1 MSPRPW
7 DAAGG
12 REVPLLGGVSTAAS
26 LQGPPS
32 PRLLDGKAHPAELLL
47 LAPSFTL
54 TWGLSLSSPRE
65 LSHNQIEELP
75 SLHRCQKL
83 EEM

>member
-1 MSPRPW
+1 MQQEEGKPPCWEACQQPHPCRGLP
-7 DAAGG
+7 ALG
-12 REVPLLGGVSTAAS
+12 RHILA
-26 LQGPPS
+26 
-32 PRLLDGKAHPAELLL
+32 DLLL

-54 TWGLSLSSPRE
+54 TWGLSLSLSSPRE